1 MSHGTGDETV
11 KVEQSQLLRGKL
23 EAAGNPC
30 PEYTVNNQEEV
41 NALKEKFLQNRHALV
56 LIPNAPH
63 TFDLAVS
70 MQKGGPVMMD
80 ITDLVFDW
88 LDHYLKPKLK

>member
-1 MSHGTGDETV
+1 
-11 KVEQSQLLRGKL
+11 VE
-23 EAAGNPC
+23 
-30 PEYTVNNQEEV
+30 
-41 NALKEKFLQNRHALV
+41 ALKSKIIGNRHALV

-70 MQKGGPVMMD
+70 MKKDGPVMMD

-88 LDHYLKPKLK
+88 LDQNLKPKGKYP